1 MTGGNGGCGWSD
13 AREGARVVVVRG
25 KRVSRLVLPLP
36 ALHPP
41 LTPMYNLG
49 RVAFI
54 CCLPAA
60 VTCARRR
67 LIQVKLAHEAAMACA
82 PTSVTFVL
90 QSLIQVKLRHES
102 AIA

>member
-13 AREGARVVVVRG
+13 AREGAKVVVVRG
-25 KRVSRLVLPLP
+25 KRVSRLALPLR

-41 LTPMYNLG
+41 LTEMVKFG

-54 CCLPAA
+54 CCLPAS
-60 VTCARRR
+60 VTFET
-67 LIQVKLAHEAAMACA
+67 LIQVKLGHEAAMACA

-90 QSLIQVKLRHES
+90 LR
-102 AIA
+102 